1 MSVAQDG
8 TKRKNELTFWCFRG
22 TVSGC
27 CGGAW
32 DVLGT
37 GGVCGAGSAGSA
49 AGRAMESKGKK
60 CEPHLAPL

>member
-1 MSVAQDG
+1 MSGAQDG
-8 TKRKNELTFWCFRG
+8 TKRKNELTFCCFRG

-49 AGRAMESKGKK
+49 AGRADGIEGQKV
-60 CEPHLAPL
+60 